1 MTVVYTKSTNP
12 VSVLPEATWTHG
24 QCIHKLDCHLS
35 LIALSLTQQSCVL
48 LRLNRILSIMSLFS
62 SEEPRNT
69 KGRRGAFARRGK
81 EKTAEASQEHYERE
95 TRTGVLEG
103 KTRQMIFARMI
114 VTCLSCENFISKAY
128 PVLNLLTWLH
138 PSWSLHKGPPW
149 RCSIKDNDIFRS
161 TPNDKQ
167 VNFNRRHVVFPLSS
181 PRLYQRWRTTQSTL
195 QLPPPPPRQI
205 SYGYPGRTRTN
216 RLGGKPVFE

>member
-1 MTVVYTKSTNP
+1 M
-12 VSVLPEATWTHG
+12 L
-24 QCIHKLDCHLS
+24 
-35 LIALSLTQQSCVL
+35 
-48 LRLNRILSIMSLFS
+48 LFS

-114 VTCLSCENFISKAY
+114 VTCLSRENFISKAY
-128 PVLNLLTWLH
+128 PLLNLLTWLH

-149 RCSIKDNDIFRS
+149 RCSIKDSDIFRS
-161 TPNDKQ
+161 TPNDEQ
-167 VNFNRRHVVFPLSS
+167 VNFNKRHVVLPLSS
-181 PRLYQRWRTTQSTL
+181 PRLYHMWWTTQSTL
-195 QLPPPPPRQI
+195 QPPPPPSCQTHEQFCRRSCFTSADLVFESI
-205 SYGYPGRTRTN
+205 RYPGQTHANQCVVEKNLCLNECIHPTTILRVSRKRRTR
-216 RLGGKPVFE
+216 LSWVVG